1 MLILYSTIL
10 SSLLMN
16 SSSFL
21 GASLELSMYRIM
33 LSANSDSFTSSF
45 SIWIAFI
52 SSLTTMARNSKTM
65 LNKNGESGHPCLV
78 PDLRGNAFNYFTL
91 EYYVGHEFQQTSG
104 DSEGQG
110 NLACCSPWGHKE
122 SETTERLKNSNIL
135 C

>member
-1 MLILYSTIL
+1 M
-10 SSLLMN
+10 SS
-16 SSSFL
+16 
-21 GASLELSMYRIM
+21 AH
-33 LSANSDSFTSSF
+33 SDSFTSF
-45 SIWIAFI
+45 PIWITFI
-52 SSLTTMARNSKTM
+52 FFSSLIAEARASKTM
-65 LNKNGESGHPCLV
+65 LNKSGKSGHPCLV